1 MTRTGPDTRHTNAHQ
16 TELMLAHTP
25 VTIGEHMYKVK
36 ESICVV
42 QHALL
47 PNMRMS
53 TSLGI

>member
-1 MTRTGPDTRHTNAHQ
+1 
-16 TELMLAHTP
+16 MLAHTP